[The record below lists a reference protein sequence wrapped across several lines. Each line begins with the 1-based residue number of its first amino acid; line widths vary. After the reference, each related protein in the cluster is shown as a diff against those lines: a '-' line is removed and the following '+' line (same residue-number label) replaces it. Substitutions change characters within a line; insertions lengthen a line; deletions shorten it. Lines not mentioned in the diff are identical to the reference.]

1 MAWRRWHRTT
11 RSRHSRIEA
20 VQITGR
26 FLRTGSRA
34 NGPARRYSEISD
46 KQREDRLR
54 KAPGWQGYA
63 LRKDRVRS
71 YNADHLGGFM
81 IVDANRN
88 LVAAGSR
95 FDLELDDVEEFVRG

>member
-1 MAWRRWHRTT
+1 
-11 RSRHSRIEA
+11 
-20 VQITGR
+20 
-26 FLRTGSRA
+26 
-34 NGPARRYSEISD
+34 
-46 KQREDRLR
+46 
-54 KAPGWQGYA
+54 
-63 LRKDRVRS
+63 VRS